1 MESNIKLGRIFGVQ
15 IGLHY
20 SWIIIAVLITL
31 SLALRFQALHPH
43 WGSGTAWATAIITAA
58 LFFVSIVVHEM
69 SHAMVAKM
77 RGLPVH
83 SITLFALGGVA
94 RIEKEAA
101 DANTEFWM
109 GIVGPIT
116 SALIGFF
123 CLGLAWTLGWTTLG
137 EPGTPLIAMLV
148 WLGFINIVL
157 AIFNMIPGFPMDGG
171 RVLRAA
177 VWWKTGDA
185 AFATRVAAITGQSI
199 AFGFIILGIIGF
211 FYGLG
216 FGGLWI
222 AFIGWFL
229 FNAARASYAQMELG
243 ERLRG
248 VRVAEVMTRDCPL
261 VDGRS
266 NLQTFV
272 DDQLLHSGRRCYF
285 VAANGRPEGLITLQ
299 EVKSVERAKWPLT
312 TVYDA
317 MVPIDQLKT
326 VEPEMSVTE
335 ALEILGRADINQLPV
350 LSGGRLEG
358 VISRDRILQFLV
370 TRAELDM

>member
-20 SWIIIAVLITL
+20 SWIIIALLITL
-31 SLALRFQALHPH
+31 SLAMRFQALHPH
-43 WGSGTAWATAIITAA
+43 WGRGTAWATAIITAA

-137 EPGTPLIAMLV
+137 EPGMPLVAMLV

-177 VWWKTGDA
+177 VWWKTGDSV
-185 AFATRVAAITGQSI
+185 FATRVASLTGQAL

-211 FYGLG
+211 FFGLG
-216 FGGLWI
+216 FGGLWLAI
-222 AFIGWFL
+222 IGWFL
-229 FNAARASYAQMELG
+229 FNAARASYAHMEMG

-248 VRVAEVMTRDCPL
+248 VRVADVMARECPI

-266 NLQTFV
+266 NLQNFV
-272 DDQLLHSGRRCYF
+272 DDHLLPSGRRCYLI
-285 VAANGRPEGLITLQ
+285 VANGTPEGLITVQ
-299 EVKSVERAKWPLT
+299 EVKSVERARWPYT

-317 MVPIDQLKT
+317 MIPIERLKT
-326 VEPEMSVTE
+326 VNPETTVTE
-335 ALEILGRADINQLPV
+335 ALELLGRADVNQLPV
-350 LSGGRLEG
+350 LSNGRVEG
-358 VISRDRILQFLV
+358 IVSRDRILQFLA